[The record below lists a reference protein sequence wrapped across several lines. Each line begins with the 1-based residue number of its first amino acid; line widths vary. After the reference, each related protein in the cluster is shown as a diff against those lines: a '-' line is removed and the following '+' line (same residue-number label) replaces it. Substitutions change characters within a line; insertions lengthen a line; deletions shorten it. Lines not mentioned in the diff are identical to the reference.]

1 MIRIAAAAVFFA
13 LAGFLFFSEL
23 LGLFKFRYVMDRIHA
38 AALGDTLGIVFVV
51 LGVAI
56 LGGVSVSVIKLL
68 LIPAFMFLTSPV
80 ITHLIAQAEVLYRQN
95 QGDEYEE
102 EYR

>member
-1 MIRIAAAAVFFA
+1 MIRIAAAALFLA
-13 LAGFLFFSEL
+13 LAVFLFFSEI

-51 LGVAI
+51 LGVAV

-68 LIPAFMFLTSPV
+68 LIPAFMFLTGPV
-80 ITHLIAQAEVLYRQN
+80 ITHLIAQAEVLCRRN
-95 QGDEYEE
+95 QGSEYEE